1 MDELFSDFLT
11 ETFEH
16 IARLDLELV
25 RLESEPDDPALL
37 SSIFRLMH
45 TIKGTSGFLGLA
57 RLESLAHASETVLGQ
72 LRERTRTVDATLVTL
87 ILRSL
92 DRIKALLAVLEE
104 TGAEP
109 GGDDRDLITA
119 LEACAAGTV
128 PPSPGSS
135 AEPMPPDP
143 MPPDPV
149 PPEPAPKL
157 VVAPSLAAEPA
168 QAAPAASSAATA
180 SSAAPAPGLEAA
192 AKPGGVAAQSVRV
205 HVDLLEKL
213 MTGVSE
219 LVLTRNQLLQTLRA
233 QKDSAF
239 AAPLQRL
246 NQVVSE
252 LQEDVMRTR
261 MQPIGN
267 AWQALPRVIRDLA
280 ADLGKKIALE
290 MHGAETELDK
300 QVFELIKDPL
310 THMVRNSADH
320 GIESP
325 AERIALGKPEAG
337 RIVLEAYHEGGYVVV
352 VIRDDGR
359 GLDIERIRAKAIA
372 QGLTT
377 EAETAG
383 LGDAQLLQFIFRP
396 GFSTAEKITAVSGRG
411 VGMDVVRTNIERI
424 GGTIDVRSKRGEGT
438 SFVVRIPL
446 TLAIISALIVGAEG
460 ERFAIPQL
468 AVTELV
474 QVGTDQTAE
483 HRIEIINGAPLLRL
497 RQRLLPVVVLRDLLR
512 LGGEEKKAESARHF
526 VVVARVG
533 AQDFGIMV
541 DRVFDTEE
549 IVVKPVAPVLRSLP
563 MFSGNTILGDGS
575 VIMILDPN
583 GMDIAATRS
592 AEATGAAAG
601 AGAESPDVAAARAT
615 SMLIFRAGDAAPKAV
630 PLSLVARIEEID
642 IETIEQIENQRVIQ
656 YRGQLMPLVSFDG
669 TAAPAGK
676 TQKVLVFVD
685 EARCMGLCVDEILDI
700 TEVVIDIKLG
710 SAGGWRLGSTV
721 IGGKAADLVDAGYFL
736 TKALPGWFGGEAHE
750 TTGRGLWNLLLIDD
764 SPFFRSVMT
773 PLLEAAGFNVTAIG
787 DAREALAMRE
797 RGTMFD
803 AIISDIEM
811 PGMSGF
817 EFVAAIKSDPRWADI
832 PVMALSSL
840 STQRDVDRGRGA
852 GFDDY
857 IVKSDRNSVVRRLT
871 DRLTLASSAA

>member
-11 ETFEH
+11 ETLEH
-16 IARLDLELV
+16 ITRLDLELV
-25 RLESEPDDPALL
+25 RLESAPDDPALI
-37 SSIFRLMH
+37 SGIFRLMH

-57 RLESLAHASETVLGQ
+57 RLERLAHASETVLGEV
-72 LRERTRTVDATLVTL
+72 RERTRAADAALVTL

-92 DRIKALLAVLEE
+92 DRIKSLLSVLEE

-109 GGDDRDLITA
+109 GGDDADLISA
-119 LEACAAGTV
+119 LEACAAGTGA
-128 PPSPGSS
+128 PL
-135 AEPMPPDP
+135 
-143 MPPDPV
+143 PV
-149 PPEPAPKL
+149 A
-157 VVAPSLAAEPA
+157 AAHAFAEPA
-168 QAAPAASSAATA
+168 SENSGAEPL
-180 SSAAPAPGLEAA
+180 PGAR
-192 AKPGGVAAQSVRV
+192 PGGIAAQSVRV
-205 HVDLLEKL
+205 HVDLLETL
-213 MTGVSE
+213 MSGVSE

-267 AWQALPRVIRDLA
+267 AWQALPRLIRDLA

-320 GIESP
+320 GIEPP
-325 AERIALGKPEAG
+325 AERLALGKPETG
-337 RIVLEAYHEGGYVVV
+337 RITLEAFHEGGYVVI
-352 VIRDDGR
+352 VIGDDGR
-359 GLDIERIRAKAIA
+359 GLDVERIRAKAIA
-372 QGLTT
+372 QGLAT
-377 EAETAG
+377 EAETAE
-383 LGDAQLLQFIFRP
+383 LGEARLLQFIFRP
-396 GFSTAEKITAVSGRG
+396 GFSTAETITAVSGRG

-424 GGTIDVRSKRGEGT
+424 GGSIDVRSERGRGT
-438 SFVVRIPL
+438 RFILRIPL
-446 TLAIISALIVGAEG
+446 TLAIISALIVGAAG
-460 ERFAIPQL
+460 QRFAIPQL

-474 QVGTDQTAE
+474 QAGTDGNAE
-483 HRIEIINGAPLLRL
+483 HRIETMNGTPLLRL
-497 RQRLLPVVVLRDLLR
+497 RQHLLPVIVLEELLR
-512 LGGEEKKAESARHF
+512 LGGGTAPKEAVRDARRF
-526 VVVARVG
+526 VVVARAG
-533 AQDFGIMV
+533 AQAFGIMV
-541 DRVFDTEE
+541 ERVFDTEE

-583 GMDIAATRS
+583 GMGIAARPEET
-592 AEATGAAAG
+592 EGARDAAG
-601 AGAESPDVAAARAT
+601 AETEESGTSRTT

-630 PLSLVARIEEID
+630 PLSLVARIEEIAVD
-642 IETIEQIENQRVIQ
+642 SIERIEDQRVIQ
-656 YRGQLMPLVSFDG
+656 YRGQLMPLIGFDG
-669 TAAPAGK
+669 VAEASSG
-676 TQKVLVFVD
+676 TQKILVFVD
-685 EARCMGLCVDEILDI
+685 GARCMGLCVDEILDI
-700 TEVVIDIKLG
+700 AEVAIDIKLG

-721 IGGKAADLVDAGYFL
+721 IGGRAADLVDAGYFL
-736 TKALPGWFGGEAHE
+736 TKALPGWFGAENRQSSGQ
-750 TTGRGLWNLLLIDD
+750 GLWNLLLVDD

-773 PLLEAAGFNVTAIG
+773 PMLEAAGFNVTAAG
-787 DAREALAMRE
+787 DAREALAMRA
-797 RGTMFD
+797 RGAMFD

-817 EFVAAIKSDPRWADI
+817 AFVREIKSDPRWAAI
-832 PVMALSSL
+832 PIMALSSL
-840 STQRDVDRGRGA
+840 GAPRDVDRGRGA

-871 DRLTLASSAA
+871 ERLALASSAA

>member
-1 MDELFSDFLT
+1 MDELLSDFLT
-11 ETFEH
+11 ETLEH
-16 IARLDLELV
+16 IARLDDELV
-25 RLESEPDDPALL
+25 RLESQPDDPALL

-57 RLESLAHASETVLGQ
+57 RLEGLAHASETVLGQ
-72 LRERTRTVDATLVTL
+72 LRDGHRAVDAGLVTL

-92 DRIKALLAVLEE
+92 DRIRSLLASLEQAG
-104 TGAEP
+104 TEP
-109 GGDDRDLITA
+109 AGEDGDLIGA
-119 LEACAAGTV
+119 LEACAAGA
-128 PPSPGSS
+128 G
-135 AEPMPPDP
+135 
-143 MPPDPV
+143 
-149 PPEPAPKL
+149 
-157 VVAPSLAAEPA
+157 
-168 QAAPAASSAATA
+168 AASSAA
-180 SSAAPAPGLEAA
+180 AAPEPAAPPPPNSATENS

-267 AWQALPRVIRDLA
+267 AWQALPRLIRDLA
-280 ADLGKKIALE
+280 SDLGKKLTLE

-320 GIESP
+320 GIEPP
-325 AERIALGKPEAG
+325 AERAALGKPETG
-337 RIVLEAYHEGGYVVV
+337 RIVLEAFHEGGYVVIV
-352 VIRDDGR
+352 LRDDGR
-359 GLDIERIRAKAIA
+359 GLDIERIRAKAIT
-372 QGLTT
+372 QGLAT

-383 LGDAQLLQFIFRP
+383 LTDAQLLQFIFHP
-396 GFSTAEKITAVSGRG
+396 GFSTAEKITSVSGRG

-424 GGTIDVRSKRGEGT
+424 GGTIDLRSRRGSGT
-438 SFVVRIPL
+438 TFIVRIPL
-446 TLAIISALIVGAEG
+446 TLAIVSALIVGAAG

-474 QVGTDQTAE
+474 QVGSDSSAE

-497 RQRLLPVVVLRDLLR
+497 RQRLLPVVVLRELLQ
-512 LGGEEKKAESARHF
+512 LGGAEPAAANARHF
-526 VVVARVG
+526 IVVARVG
-533 AQDFGIMV
+533 TQDFGIMV

-549 IVVKPVAPVLRSLP
+549 IVVKPVAPVLRGLS

-583 GMDIAATRS
+583 GMGIAGTRS
-592 AEATGAAAG
+592 ADAAGATGAEP
-601 AGAESPDVAAARAT
+601 AETGDAAAERTT
-615 SMLIFRAGDAAPKAV
+615 SMLVFRAGDAAPKAV
-630 PLSLVARIEEID
+630 PLSLVARIEEIPID
-642 IETIEQIENQRVIQ
+642 SIERIESQRVIQ

-669 TAAPAGK
+669 AAESIGK
-676 TQKVLVFVD
+676 TQKILVFVD
-685 EARCMGLCVDEILDI
+685 GPQCMGLCVDEILDI
-700 TEVVIDIKLG
+700 TEVAMDIKLG

-721 IGGKAADLVDAGYFL
+721 IAGKAADLVDAGYFL
-736 TKALPGWFGGEAHE
+736 TKALPGWFGQDKPE
-750 TTGRGLWNLLLIDD
+750 TSGKGLWNLLLIDD
-764 SPFFRSVMT
+764 SPFFRSVMM
-773 PLLEAAGFNVTAIG
+773 PLLEAAGFNVTAVG
-787 DAREALAMRE
+787 DPRAALAMRE
-797 RGTMFD
+797 RGASFD
-803 AIISDIEM
+803 AIVSDIEM

-817 EFVAAIKSDPRWADI
+817 EFVAEIKSNPRWADT
-832 PVMALSSL
+832 PVMALSSH
-840 STQRDVDRGRGA
+840 SAPRDVDRGRGA

-857 IVKSDRNSVVRRLT
+857 IVKSDRNSIVRKLT
-871 DRLTLASSAA
+871 ERLTLASSAA

>member
-25 RLESEPDDPALL
+25 RLETEPDDPALL
-37 SSIFRLMH
+37 SGIFRLMH

-72 LRERTRTVDATLVTL
+72 LREGTRAVDAALVTL

-92 DRIKALLAVLEE
+92 DRIKALLAALEE

-109 GGDDRDLITA
+109 GGDDRDLIAA
-119 LEACAAGTV
+119 LEACAEGVRSA
-128 PPSPGSS
+128 PPASS
-135 AEPMPPDP
+135 IDAVAE
-143 MPPDPV
+143 V
-149 PPEPAPKL
+149 LREAPRETMI
-157 VVAPSLAAEPA
+157 AERQAAAFALAAPPP
-168 QAAPAASSAATA
+168 PAA
-180 SSAAPAPGLEAA
+180 GVEGA
-192 AKPGGVAAQSVRV
+192 AKAGGVAAQSVRV

-233 QKDSAF
+233 QKESAF

-267 AWQALPRVIRDLA
+267 AWQAVPRLIRDLA

-320 GIESP
+320 GIEP
-325 AERIALGKPEAG
+325 AAERVALGKPETG

-359 GLDIERIRAKAIA
+359 GLDIDRIRAKVVA
-372 QGLTT
+372 QGLAS
-377 EAETAG
+377 EAETAA
-383 LGDAQLLQFIFRP
+383 LSEAQLLQFIFRP
-396 GFSTAEKITAVSGRG
+396 GFSTAERITAVSGRG

-424 GGTIDVRSKRGEGT
+424 GGTIDVRSKRGGGT
-438 SFVVRIPL
+438 SFIVRIPL
-446 TLAIISALIVGAEG
+446 TLAIISALIVGAAG

-474 QVGTDQTAE
+474 QVGTDPSAE
-483 HRIEIINGAPLLRL
+483 HRIEVINGAPLLRL
-497 RQRLLPVVVLRDLLR
+497 RQRLLPVVVLKDLLR
-512 LGGEEKKAESARHF
+512 LAADGTETAHTRHF

-533 AQDFGIMV
+533 TQDFGIMV

-583 GMDIAATRS
+583 GMDIGAARS
-592 AEATGAAAG
+592 AETTGAAGTAD
-601 AGAESPDVAAARAT
+601 AQSADIAASHAT

-630 PLSLVARIEEID
+630 SLSLVARIEEIAVEA
-642 IETIEQIENQRVIQ
+642 IERIEDQRVIQ
-656 YRGQLMPLVSFDG
+656 YRGQLMPLVGFEG
-669 TAAPAGK
+669 AAEPKGK

-736 TKALPGWFGGEAHE
+736 TKALPGWFGRDRQE
-750 TTGRGLWNLLLIDD
+750 TPGHGLWNLLLVDD

-773 PLLEAAGFNVTAIG
+773 PLLEAAGFNVTALG

-811 PGMSGF
+811 PGMTGF
-817 EFVAAIKSDPRWADI
+817 EFVAEVKSDPRWAAI
-832 PVMALSSL
+832 PIMALSSL

>member
-1 MDELFSDFLT
+1 MDELLSDFLT
-11 ETFEH
+11 ETLEH
-16 IARLDLELV
+16 IALLDDELV
-25 RLESEPDDPALL
+25 RLESKPDDPALL

-45 TIKGTSGFLGLA
+45 TVKGTSGFLGLA
-57 RLESLAHASETVLGQ
+57 RLESLAHASETVLGL
-72 LRERTRTVDATLVTL
+72 LRDGNRSVDANLVTL

-92 DRIKALLAVLEE
+92 DRIRSLLASLEE

-109 GGDDRDLITA
+109 AGEDRDLIGA
-119 LEACAAGTV
+119 LETCAAG
-128 PPSPGSS
+128 PGS
-135 AEPMPPDP
+135 
-143 MPPDPV
+143 PV
-149 PPEPAPKL
+149 EASPVAALPVAALPVGALPIADASTAPEPTTPAP
-157 VVAPSLAAEPA
+157 ASAAAEA
-168 QAAPAASSAATA
+168 I
-180 SSAAPAPGLEAA
+180 
-192 AKPGGVAAQSVRV
+192 AKSGGVAAQSVRV

-233 QKDSAF
+233 QKEQAF

-267 AWQALPRVIRDLA
+267 AWQALPRLIRDLA
-280 ADLGKKIALE
+280 SDLGKKITLE

-320 GIESP
+320 GIEPPS
-325 AERIALGKPEAG
+325 ERASLGKPETG
-337 RIVLEAYHEGGYVVV
+337 RIVLEAFHEGGYVVIV
-352 VIRDDGR
+352 LRDDGR
-359 GLDIERIRAKAIA
+359 GLDIERIRAKAVA
-372 QGLTT
+372 QGLAT

-383 LGDAQLLQFIFRP
+383 LTETQLLQFIFRP
-396 GFSTAEKITAVSGRG
+396 GFSTAERITAVSGRG

-424 GGTIDVRSKRGEGT
+424 GGTIEVRSRRGSGT
-438 SFVVRIPL
+438 TFVVRIPL
-446 TLAIISALIVGAEG
+446 TLAIVSALIVGAAG

-474 QVGTDQTAE
+474 QVGSDSSAE

-497 RQRLLPVVVLRDLLR
+497 RQRLLPVVVLRELLR
-512 LGGEEKKAESARHF
+512 LGAEEEATARHF

-549 IVVKPVAPVLRSLP
+549 IVVKPVAPVLRGLS

-583 GMDIAATRS
+583 GMGIAATRS
-592 AEATGAAAG
+592 AEAAGTTGAG
-601 AGAESPDVAAARAT
+601 SAETEEAAAARTT
-615 SMLIFRAGDAAPKAV
+615 SMLIFRAGDATPKAV
-630 PLSLVARIEEID
+630 PLSLVARIEEIALES
-642 IETIEQIENQRVIQ
+642 IERIESQRVIQ
-656 YRGQLMPLVSFDG
+656 YRGQLMPLVEFDG
-669 TAAPAGK
+669 ASSPPGK
-676 TQKVLVFVD
+676 TQKILVFVD
-685 EARCMGLCVDEILDI
+685 GAQCMGLCVDEILDI
-700 TEVVIDIKLG
+700 TEVAIDIKLG

-721 IGGKAADLVDAGYFL
+721 IAGKAADIVDAGYFL
-736 TKALPGWFGGEAHE
+736 TKALPGWFGQDKPE
-750 TTGRGLWNLLLIDD
+750 TTGQGLWNLLLLDD
-764 SPFFRSVMT
+764 SPFFRSVMM
-773 PLLEAAGFNVTAIG
+773 PLLEAAGFNVTAVG
-787 DAREALAMRE
+787 DPRAALAMRE
-797 RGTMFD
+797 RGAMFD

-817 EFVAAIKSDPRWADI
+817 EFVAEIKSDPRWAEI
-832 PVMALSSL
+832 PVMALSSH
-840 STQRDVDRGRGA
+840 SAPRDVDRGRGA

-857 IVKSDRNSVVRRLT
+857 IVKSDRNSIVRKVT
-871 DRLTLASSAA
+871 ERLTLASSAA